1 MAAANTGAVRVRARV
16 RGNMPTHRHYEQ
28 RCRSPS
34 PWHLCMLAHN
44 HNEDDECP
52 SNKDVT
58 LSVSRH
64 VVWCD
69 DERDTQPDASVR
81 SSDDVPQ

>member
-1 MAAANTGAVRVRARV
+1 
-16 RGNMPTHRHYEQ
+16 
-28 RCRSPS
+28 
-34 PWHLCMLAHN
+34 MLAHN